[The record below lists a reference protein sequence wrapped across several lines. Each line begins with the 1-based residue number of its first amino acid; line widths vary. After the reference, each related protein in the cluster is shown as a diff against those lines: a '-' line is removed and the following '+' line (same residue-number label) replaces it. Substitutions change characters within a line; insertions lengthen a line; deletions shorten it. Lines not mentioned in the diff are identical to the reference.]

1 MPRGRRQPSVLTVSR
16 AYSGSTSR
24 ASAANTAVDFLKMSV
39 IASEAVSPTP
49 NQRMP
54 SPTVVVDVASSSR
67 PSRRD
72 ARPPPDARATG
83 RVMARWFPSRTASAA
98 RGISRNAYISF
109 FMTASQAKDGA
120 ISCIVPMASH
130 VDHTEHDVQVIVT
143 EQGLADLRGL
153 SPKQRARQIIER
165 CAHPDFRPGL
175 REYFRRALQ
184 LSPGKQTPH
193 LLEEAFSWHVRDLAH
208 GAHVT
213 GQAPGLGEFKDRER
227 STRHEHRQPPV

>member
-1 MPRGRRQPSVLTVSR
+1 MFRYFNIQER
-16 AYSGSTSR
+16 
-24 ASAANTAVDFLKMSV
+24 DFLPRLKGV
-39 IASEAVSPTP
+39 GF
-49 NQRMP
+49 
-54 SPTVVVDVASSSR
+54 
-67 PSRRD
+67 RREKFVNS
-72 ARPPPDARATG
+72 TH
-83 RVMARWFPSRTASAA
+83 VMGTCIQN
-98 RGISRNAYISF
+98 GIGGSGDFARNAYISF
-109 FMTASQAKDGA
+109 FMTPSQAKDGA

-193 LLEEAFSWHVRDLAH
+193 LLEEAFSWHVRYLR
-208 GAHVT
+208 T
-213 GQAPGLGEFKDRER
+213 G
-227 STRHEHRQPPV
+227 HM